1 MSIDIYKKQ
10 PEYFKVSKAPP
21 IKSFDALV
29 VKPQKKEHQVLPSRL
44 IELFKL
50 ARQQG
55 KTLNCQYSSICLVCT
70 AIAMFHNVKYT
81 HEQAEQLLLTKGVKF
96 FGKDYRFNCGNCKA
110 KGLDYFHWGEPELWD
125 HIVTKHVNS
134 KEHSLQQIIDVI
146 SKAEEVINSPNQVIR
161 VKVDPNGNTVV
172 LNE

>member
-1 MSIDIYKKQ
+1 MSIDVYKKQ

-50 ARQQG
+50 ARQKGHQ
-55 KTLNCQYSSICLVCT
+55 LSCINSSLCLVMT
-70 AIAMFHNVKYT
+70 AATMFSPCRT
-81 HEQAEQLLLTKGVKF
+81 HEEAEQLLLTKGVKF
-96 FGKDYRFNCGNCKA
+96 FGRDYRFNCGNCKA